1 MIMEFQEKASSS
13 MTSAIKNPSNM
24 RILIAQI
31 NPTIGDLAGNTERI
45 LASIKRGRSQ
55 KVDLVV
61 FPELALSGY
70 PPEDF
75 ILLPHFMEEI
85 GQRLDEIVHAAKDI
99 AIILGLPRYNP
110 HKVEKTLYNSAAFIR
125 NQTLIDFADK
135 ILLPTYDVFDERRYF
150 EPGDHVKIWELNDQ
164 KIALTICEDL
174 WQHSGLLQ
182 STSYR
187 RDPILEFE
195 KQPLACLIN
204 ISASPYSVNKFSTRL
219 NVCLSA
225 SRSLECPVIL
235 CNQVGGNDSLIF
247 DGYSLYVNQEGLL
260 QCAKGFE
267 EDELVVDL
275 ASPAQPI
282 KIDRNITQ
290 DLYQALVIG
299 VRDYFRK
306 SGFKK
311 ACLGLSGGIDS
322 AVVAC
327 IAAEALGPQ
336 NVLGISMPSR
346 YSSSESSRDAALIA
360 NRLGMEYREIPIEKP
375 FESYLQILA
384 PAFEGR
390 DPDTTEENLQARIRG
405 MLLMSFSNK
414 FGYLVLSTGN
424 KSELALGYSTLYGDM
439 CGGLAVIGDVT
450 KRQVYDLAQWVN
462 RREEIIPKYTIERA
476 PSAELRPNQKDSD
489 TLPEY
494 EIIDRVLQAYVEE
507 HRSPQWIANH
517 FQYPLPLVQRL
528 IKCIHLNE
536 YKRRQ
541 APPALRVSEKAFSVG
556 RRFPIVQRWV

>member
-1 MIMEFQEKASSS
+1 
-13 MTSAIKNPSNM
+13 M
-24 RILIAQI
+24 RILVAQM
-31 NPTIGDLAGNTERI
+31 NPTIGDLAGNTQRI
-45 LASIKRGRSQ
+45 LESIERGRRQ

-61 FPELALSGY
+61 FPEMALSGY

-75 ILLPHFMEEI
+75 ILLPHFMQAIAERLEEI
-85 GQRLDEIVHAAKDI
+85 VQATSGLAAIV
-99 AIILGLPRYNP
+99 GLPRYNP
-110 HKVEKTLYNSAAFIR
+110 HKLEKTLYNSAALIQ
-125 NQTLIDFADK
+125 NQSLIDFVDK

-150 EPGDHVKIWELNDQ
+150 EPGNQVKVWQLNGQ
-164 KIALTICEDL
+164 KLALTICEDL
-174 WQHSGLLQ
+174 WQHSGFLQ

-195 KQPLACLIN
+195 KQSFACLIN
-204 ISASPYSVNKFSTRL
+204 ISASPYSLNKFSTRL

-225 SRSLECPVIL
+225 ARSLACPAIL
-235 CNQVGGNDSLIF
+235 CNQVGGDDSLIF
-247 DGYSLYVNQEGLL
+247 DGYSLYVNQKGLL

-267 EDELVVDL
+267 EDEMLVDL
-275 ASPAQPI
+275 EASLQPT
-282 KIDRNITQ
+282 KVERNVIQ
-290 DLYQALVIG
+290 DLYQALVLG
-299 VRDYFRK
+299 VHDYFKK

-346 YSSSESSRDAALIA
+346 YSSSESNRDAALLAKHVGI
-360 NRLGMEYREIPIEKP
+360 EYREISIEKP
-375 FESYLQILA
+375 FESYLEILA
-384 PAFEGR
+384 PEFKGR
-390 DPDTTEENLQARIRG
+390 DPDITEENLQARIRG

-450 KRQVYDLAQWVN
+450 KRQVYALAHWIN
-462 RREEIIPKYTIERA
+462 RREEIIPKYTIERP

-489 TLPEY
+489 TLPDY
-494 EIIDRVLQAYVEE
+494 EIIDHVLQAYVEE
-507 HRSPQWIANH
+507 HCSPHWIADH
-517 FQYPLPLVQRL
+517 FQYPLSLVQEL
-528 IKCIHLNE
+528 IKRIHLNE

-541 APPALRVSEKAFSVG
+541 APLSLRVSEKAFSVG

>member
-1 MIMEFQEKASSS
+1 
-13 MTSAIKNPSNM
+13 M

-31 NPTIGDLAGNTERI
+31 NPIIGDLAGNTQRI
-45 LASIKRGRSQ
+45 LDAIERGRSQ
-55 KVDLVV
+55 KVNLVV
-61 FPELALSGY
+61 FPEMALSGY

-75 ILLPHFMEEI
+75 ILLPHFMEAVA
-85 GQRLDEIVHAAKDI
+85 QRLEEIVQASANI
-99 AIILGLPRYNP
+99 AVILGLPRYNP
-110 HKVEKTLYNSAAFIR
+110 HKVEKTLYNSAAFIQ
-125 NQTLIDFADK
+125 NQILIDFADK

-150 EPGDHVKIWELNDQ
+150 EPGERVKIWDLNDK

-195 KQPLACLIN
+195 KQRLACLIN
-204 ISASPYSVNKFSTRL
+204 ISASPYSLNKFSTRL

-247 DGYSLYVNQEGLL
+247 DGYSLYVGQEGIL

-267 EDELVVDL
+267 EDEVVVDL
-275 ASPAQPI
+275 AKPSRPV
-282 KIDRNITQ
+282 KIDRNIYQ
-290 DLYQALVIG
+290 DLYQALTLG
-299 VRDYFRK
+299 VMDYFRK

-327 IAAEALGPQ
+327 IAAEALGAQ
-336 NVLGISMPSR
+336 NVMGISMPSR
-346 YSSSESSRDAALIA
+346 YSSPESARDAALLA
-360 NRLGMEYREIPIEKP
+360 GRLGIEYREISIEKP
-375 FESYLQILA
+375 FESYLEILA
-384 PAFEGR
+384 PSFAGR
-390 DPDTTEENLQARIRG
+390 DVDVTEENLQARIRG

-439 CGGLAVIGDVT
+439 CGGLAVIGDVA
-450 KRQVYDLAQWVN
+450 KKDVYALAQWVN
-462 RREEIIPKYTIERA
+462 RNEEIIPRYTIERA

-489 TLPEY
+489 TLPDY
-494 EIIDRVLQAYVEE
+494 EIIDKVLQAYVEE
-507 HRSPQWIANH
+507 HRSPHWIADH
-517 FQYPLPLVQRL
+517 YQYPLPLVQRL
-528 IKCIHLNE
+528 IKCIHVNE